1 MGRRKLHEIS
11 PDKFKVLTITLRH
24 QKLNILPFDRFSYEL
39 GNCILDYVNEEKD
52 LGVIITNKL
61 NWDTQQ
67 DTIVSK
73 ANKQLGLL
81 MTTCHFVKN
90 YNQKRSLYMA
100 LVRSLFEHCGEIWA
114 PNTIVA
120 DQNFEPIQ
128 KKGIKWILNE
138 RHKKYAKTEYIKKLY
153 KLDLLPMYNFFSL
166 KKLKLF
172 HRVMQNDV
180 NLNFPSYVTEHRTS
194 RSSSRHK
201 LAVDTDNCQPLLRP
215 LGHSF
220 FPSSIELWNSIPHN
234 IRSLTCNTEFSL
246 KFREYMWQDILAS
259 YELEPD

>member
-1 MGRRKLHEIS
+1 
-11 PDKFKVLTITLRH
+11 
-24 QKLNILPFDRFSYEL
+24 
-39 GNCILDYVNEEKD
+39 
-52 LGVIITNKL
+52 
-61 NWDTQQ
+61 
-67 DTIVSK
+67 
-73 ANKQLGLL
+73 
-81 MTTCHFVKN
+81 
-90 YNQKRSLYMA
+90 MA

-172 HRVMQNDV
+172 HRVMQNDI

-201 LAVDTDNCQPLLRP
+201 LAVDTDNCQPLLRL

-220 FPSSIELWNSIPHN
+220 FPIKHRTLELYSSQH
-234 IRSLTCNTEFSL
+234 T
-246 KFREYMWQDILAS
+246 KFNLQH
-259 YELEPD
+259 